1 MEQKLTQI
9 PNMPQVA
16 LDQLKNDLQKLFLEV
31 NETNRRLR
39 QSLETVKG
47 DREKIRGQLYEAL
60 KQLDS
65 VIQDRARISTERDTL
80 QLKVSELGLRSKEV
94 SRNLGDSERQLMKD
108 NEELLERVR
117 IQDEQLKG
125 KRALW
130 MEANPNSASRRRAM
144 STIQDPIQDPFSSPF
159 QPHNFGAGGGNMSGY
174 NSPNILTPFTGT
186 SPYPGQDRKSQSQNA
201 SPQTWGS
208 YAPPLLMRFPTAPSG
223 QSGSPSMRGPL
234 DTFASP
240 NPSHRKGSR
249 RRRHNQVHSPM
260 MANEAS
266 HSASRSAHRSFEPP
280 ASLRRYSTDPSASMA
295 MVPFVHD
302 EDRYL
307 EFKDGISNI
316 YQLVQNWATAYACL
330 PEPAKEQAIAASNK
344 PLWDY
349 MMNCTYPGHRQEA
362 HDHVVTLL
370 EDKTTRYLLL
380 MRMAVT
386 YCIQDIMSV
395 DAFRLFSQPVSEAI
409 EDAKI
414 RLQERGRIK
423 LLCL

>member
-1 MEQKLTQI
+1 
-9 PNMPQVA
+9 MPQAA
-16 LDQLKNDLQKLFLEV
+16 LDLMKHSLHKLFLEV
-31 NETNRRLR
+31 NETQRRFK

-47 DREKIRGQLYEAL
+47 DREKNRGQLEEAL
-60 KQLDS
+60 RQLDS
-65 VIQDRARISTERDTL
+65 VIQDRARISIERDTL
-80 QLKVSELGLRSKEV
+80 QLKVSELGLRSKDV
-94 SRNLGDSERQLMKD
+94 SRNFGDSEKQLIKD

-144 STIQDPIQDPFSSPF
+144 SAIQDPIQDPFSSPS
-159 QPHNFGAGGGNMSGY
+159 QPHNFGTSGGSMSGY
-174 NSPNILTPFTGT
+174 NTPNILTPFPGT
-186 SPYPGQDRKSQSQNA
+186 SPYPGQDRTFKSQNA

-208 YAPPLLMRFPTAPSG
+208 YAPPLLMRFPSAPPG
-223 QSGSPSMRGPL
+223 QSGSSSLPGPL

-240 NPSHRKGSR
+240 HPPHRKGSR
-249 RRRHNQVHSPM
+249 RQRHNQVNSPM
-260 MANEAS
+260 MANESS
-266 HSASRSAHRSFEPP
+266 HATSRSAHRSFEPP

-295 MVPFVHD
+295 VIPFAQE

-307 EFKDGISNI
+307 EFKDGISSV
-316 YQLVQNWATAYACL
+316 YQLVENWTTVYACL
-330 PEPAKEQAIAASNK
+330 PEPLKEQAIAASNK

-370 EDKTTRYLLL
+370 EDQSTRSLLL

-395 DAFRLFSQPVSEAI
+395 DAFRVFSQPVSDAI

-414 RLQERGRIK
+414 RLQERGRTR
-423 LLCL
+423 